1 MQASAITQWLL
12 PLALFIIMFG
22 VGMTL
27 GVRDFMRLL
36 RAPVP
41 VVLGLVY
48 QLVLLPLL
56 AFACVHLFALDAL
69 AAVGLMVLAF
79 APGGATSNSLSLLAR
94 GDTALS
100 VTLTG
105 LTSLVTPFTLPLMTL
120 VMLDYWA
127 LQEGAMDFPVL
138 ASIAKM
144 VLVTL
149 LPVGLGM
156 LLSGRWPQ
164 LAERV
169 TRPVKLMSLLFML
182 VVVSA
187 IVVANGDRFGQML
200 AEVGVAALA
209 LACAALA
216 MGYLAAWGAGLD
228 NGRRI
233 TLSLETGIQNAG
245 TALMVTSGLL
255 HNPEMSGI
263 VLIYGVL
270 MQAPALLIVC
280 WRNRDLLNLRAR
292 QLS

>member
-27 GVRDFMRLL
+27 GGRNFMRLL

-41 VVLGLVY
+41 VVLGLVC

-79 APGGATSNSLSLLAR
+79 APGGATSNMLSLLAR